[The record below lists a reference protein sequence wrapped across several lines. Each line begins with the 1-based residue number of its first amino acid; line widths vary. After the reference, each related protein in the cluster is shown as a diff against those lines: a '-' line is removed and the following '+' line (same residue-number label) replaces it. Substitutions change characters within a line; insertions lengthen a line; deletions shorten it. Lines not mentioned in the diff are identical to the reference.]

1 MGGLFLE
8 LLSMFDG
15 NVPSL
20 IVVACFVLIGMV
32 AVALINNGYLSRM
45 LKRRGKGS
53 IAERMGKIEDG
64 FVPDL
69 GDVLSRIDGKL
80 DAMGEQMSKMDR
92 RLNHVDKSA
101 LMGVIYNGD
110 VHVIDRLRAF
120 VHYLKLGG
128 NGTVL
133 DYAFEELVKPN
144 RREWTRA
151 LDESRMLPRCDK
163 FDERTAEIGRRL
175 RGSGP

>member
-1 MGGLFLE
+1 
-8 LLSMFDG
+8 MFDG

-20 IVVACFVLIGMV
+20 IAAGVIVLTGMI

-45 LKRRGKGS
+45 LKRRGKGVS
-53 IAERMGKIEDG
+53 VAGLAERMDKIEDG

-133 DYAFEELVKPN
+133 DYAYEELVKPN

-151 LDESRMLPRCDK
+151 LDESRMLPRCNK
-163 FDERTAEIGRRL
+163 YDERTAEIGRRL